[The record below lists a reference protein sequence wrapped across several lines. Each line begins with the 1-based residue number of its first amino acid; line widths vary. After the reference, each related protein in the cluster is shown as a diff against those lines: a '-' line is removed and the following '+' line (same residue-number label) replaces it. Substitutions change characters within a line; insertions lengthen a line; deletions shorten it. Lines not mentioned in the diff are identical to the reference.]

1 MDIVEELA
9 VIAVVHEGA
18 FDSVLRLDCG
28 AICDK
33 DGDGVSLMCLRFEG
47 GDVDFLFERDLDWGG
62 RRFFGIA
69 FPFEPLLRV
78 LVAAF
83 PVTFVHAELAI
94 VLDVLAITRR
104 K

>member
-47 GDVDFLFERDLDWGG
+47 GGVDFLFEWDLDWGG
-62 RRFFGIA
+62 RGFFGIA
-69 FPFEPLLRV
+69 FPFEALLRV

-83 PVTFVHAELAI
+83 LVTFIDPELTI
-94 VLDVLAITRR
+94 VLDVLAITRS